1 MDMIRVGLLLRRV
14 TMKLGPKASKLA
26 SQRVVRQQV
35 GSTIHAAMEIA
46 SLPKQRSNIR
56 TEPLHGTRL
65 TSTRGS
71 LATKSN
77 AKCDLKGVH
86 AVPEK
91 MNLLLLKSH
100 HLARSPSI
108 RLRCLWL
115 VAMVVRGHRRPSL
128 IVMGRSTTTWNESS
142 GSGSPMLQA
151 DCPKAVAIW
160 DEKQRQLRK

>member
-1 MDMIRVGLLLRRV
+1 
-14 TMKLGPKASKLA
+14 
-26 SQRVVRQQV
+26 
-35 GSTIHAAMEIA
+35 MEIA

-142 GSGSPMLQA
+142 GSGSPMDNSWEPVEQLQA